1 MAFAGTEA
9 QAGLVRRGEVSS
21 RELVEIAL
29 ERVACWEPRLRACT
43 TVLPD
48 PVAVADEAD
57 RRRSRGE
64 SRPLLGVPLVVKDNV
79 DVAGT
84 VTSHGTA
91 AITTRAQFDCEAVAR
106 LRAAGAVIIA
116 KTTLPELAAFT
127 HFTASKTFGTTRNP
141 WDLTRSP
148 GGSSGGSA
156 VSVAAGYVSAALA
169 SDGGGSIRVP
179 AACCG
184 LVGLKPQR
192 GRVPLTPSSNHWY
205 GMGVLGPI
213 ARRVED
219 VALLLDA
226 LTTIRDAVPSTRFG
240 DAVRRDPPRLRIA
253 FSLRPAVP
261 TPVSSDAS
269 RAVGETARLLEIA
282 GHRVEERDP
291 DYGNLRSLAVP
302 RYLRGIAADRLI
314 LDRPDELEART
325 RTLLRL
331 GRLIS
336 NSRLARSRAKEPE
349 FASRINTLFDDC
361 DVLLTPVIAKAAP
374 SAEQWAR
381 RGGIANLVGGLPW
394 IAFTQVWNLTG
405 QPALS
410 LPAGFDS
417 DGMPTSVQ
425 LIGPPDSEALL
436 LCLAAQLQS
445 AAPWSDRRPPLPPG
459 A

>member
-1 MAFAGTEA
+1 M
-9 QAGLVRRGEVSS
+9 R
-21 RELVEIAL
+21 
-29 ERVACWEPRLRACT
+29 
-43 TVLPD
+43 
-48 PVAVADEAD
+48 
-57 RRRSRGE
+57 
-64 SRPLLGVPLVVKDNV
+64 
-79 DVAGT
+79 
-84 VTSHGTA
+84 
-91 AITTRAQFDCEAVAR
+91 TRAQFDCEAVVR

-156 VSVAAGYVSAALA
+156 VSVAAGYVGAALA

-192 GRVPLTPSSNHWY
+192 GRVPLAPHTHHWY

-219 VALLLDA
+219 VALLLDV
-226 LTTIRDAVPSTRFG
+226 LTTSTGLVPSTQFG
-240 DAVRRDPPRLRIA
+240 DAVRRDPSPHRIA
-253 FSLRPAVP
+253 FSLRPAVS
-261 TPVSSDAS
+261 TRVSSEVS
-269 RAVGETARLLEIA
+269 RAVRETARLLESA

-291 DYGNLRSLAVP
+291 DYGDVRSLAVP
-302 RYLRGIAADRLI
+302 RYLRGIAADKQL

-325 RTLLRL
+325 QTLVRL
-331 GRLIS
+331 SRMIS
-336 NSRLARSRAKEPE
+336 NSRLTRSHAKAPE
-349 FASRINTLFDDC
+349 YTTRINTLFDDY

-374 SAEQWAR
+374 SAEHWAQ
-381 RGGIANLVGGLPW
+381 RGGVANLIGGVPW

-417 DGMPTSVQ
+417 DGMPSAVQ
-425 LIGPPDSEALL
+425 LIGPPESEALL

-445 AAPWSDRRPPLPPG
+445 AAPWSDRRPPLPPV

>member
-1 MAFAGTEA
+1 
-9 QAGLVRRGEVSS
+9 
-21 RELVEIAL
+21 
-29 ERVACWEPRLRACT
+29 
-43 TVLPD
+43 VL
-48 PVAVADEAD
+48 
-57 RRRSRGE
+57 
-64 SRPLLGVPLVVKDNV
+64 
-79 DVAGT
+79 
-84 VTSHGTA
+84 
-91 AITTRAQFDCEAVAR
+91 
-106 LRAAGAVIIA
+106 IA

-156 VSVAAGYVSAALA
+156 VAVAAGYVSAALA

-192 GRVPLTPSSNHWY
+192 GRVPLTPQTKHWY

-219 VALLLDA
+219 VALLLDV
-226 LTTIRDAVPSTRFG
+226 LTSTRGRVPSTHFG
-240 DAVRRDPPRLRIA
+240 DAARRDPPRLRIA

-261 TPVSSDAS
+261 TKVGSDAT
-269 RAVGETARLLEIA
+269 RAVEHTAALLEAA

-302 RYLRGIAADRLI
+302 RYLRGIATDAQMLDRREELESRTQTLVRLSRLI
-314 LDRPDELEART
+314 PD
-325 RTLLRL
+325 
-331 GRLIS
+331 
-336 NSRLARSRAKEPE
+336 SRLTRSRAKEPE
-349 FASRINTLFDDC
+349 YTTRINALFDDY

-374 SAEQWAR
+374 PAEQWAH
-381 RGGIANLVGGLPW
+381 RGGVANLVGGVPW

-410 LPAGFDS
+410 LPAGCDD
-417 DGMPTSVQ
+417 DGMPSAVQ
-425 LIGPPDSEALL
+425 LVGPPESEALL

-445 AAPWSDRRPPLPPG
+445 AAPWSDRRPALAPLT
-459 A
+459 